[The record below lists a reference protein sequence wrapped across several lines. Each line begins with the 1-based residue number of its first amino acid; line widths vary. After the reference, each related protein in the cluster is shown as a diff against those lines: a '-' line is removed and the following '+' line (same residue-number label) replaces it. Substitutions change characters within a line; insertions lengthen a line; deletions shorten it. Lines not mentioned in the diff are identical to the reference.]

1 MIRRSRAFDQHP
13 NSATGPPV
21 GSPFD
26 NRPAAWHPDSVIP
39 QAVILLGGK
48 GTRIAERFPD
58 RPKCLV
64 PVAGRPFLEWQFDWL
79 KQNGV
84 VRILL
89 AAGHMADVLEAYLA
103 AREPGGL
110 EIVLSREPRP
120 LGTGGALKF
129 VEPQLASDPV
139 LVVNGDSLTPNLDFS
154 TVWKIAECRAQADRH
169 GANARSIAPRTCAAS
184 EGAPATAAATDFH
197 SVEKMGGIFHGV
209 EKSFP
214 QCGKLFV
221 APIED
226 PGRFGT
232 VEFGADGFVTAFR
245 EKAERSAGFVNTG
258 LYLLPR
264 EILAAIPAGQAVS
277 LETEIFPALAAE
289 RRLVAIPIPPPLL
302 DMGTPDGLAAMEA
315 FLRGGGGTISSR

>member
-13 NSATGPPV
+13 NSATGPPA
-21 GSPFD
+21 GPPFD

-79 KQNGV
+79 KRNGV

-103 AREPGGL
+103 ARKPDGL

-129 VEPQLASDPV
+129 VEPQLVSDPV
-139 LVVNGDSLTPNLDFS
+139 LVVNGDSLAPNLDFS
-154 TVWKIAECRAQADRH
+154 TVWKKVFH
-169 GANARSIAPRTCAAS
+169 GAEKN
-184 EGAPATAAATDFH
+184 GGFFH
-197 SVEKMGGIFHGV
+197 AVEK
-209 EKSFP
+209 KFP
-214 QCGKLFV
+214 RCGKIL
-221 APIED
+221 ATPIENAGRYGTMEFD
-226 PGRFGT
+226 P
-232 VEFGADGFVTAFR
+232 DGFVTAFR

-258 LYLLPR
+258 IYLLPR
-264 EILAAIPAGQAVS
+264 EILAAIPAGPAVS

-315 FLRGGGGTISSR
+315 FLRGGCGTISSR

>member
-13 NSATGPPV
+13 NSETGPPA

-79 KQNGV
+79 NQNGV

-103 AREPGGL
+103 ARKPDGL

-129 VEPQLASDPV
+129 VEPQLVSDPV
-139 LVVNGDSLTPNLDFS
+139 LVVNGDSLTPKLDFS
-154 TVWKIAECRAQADRH
+154 TLWKTGH
-169 GANARSIAPRTCAAS
+169 GF
-184 EGAPATAAATDFH
+184 FH
-197 SVEKMGGIFHGV
+197 TVEK
-209 EKSFP
+209 KFP
-214 QCGKLFV
+214 RCGKIL
-221 APIED
+221 ATPIENAGRYGTMEFD
-226 PGRFGT
+226 P
-232 VEFGADGFVTAFR
+232 DGFVTAFR

-258 LYLLPR
+258 IYLLPR

-315 FLRGGGGTISSR
+315 FLSP